1 MAFHFSLI
9 LFIGIVEEDLRE
21 RKYLQKM
28 AIIEEADGN
37 LCMSQEI
44 ACSL

>member
-1 MAFHFSLI
+1 MAFCFSLI

-21 RKYLQKM
+21 KKYLQKM
-28 AIIEEADGN
+28 AITREADGN
-37 LCMSQEI
+37 LCTSEEI